1 MIEIKSKNEIYIDKR
16 NWDPRAALPTVDRSE
31 IGRKGQTQTLGLW
44 IHVKK
49 IRFQMG
55 TYSRE

>member
-16 NWDPRAALPTVDRSE
+16 NWDPRAALLTVGRSE
-31 IGRKGQTQTLGLW
+31 IDRKSQAQILELW
-44 IHVKK
+44 IHFKK
-49 IRFQMG
+49 IRFQVG